1 MKKTYII
8 FSVVAGLALP
18 GCLKDKANT
27 DVGNQD
33 GYIAEISTSSV
44 NSTDQAPSGGLTYF
58 GDATMA
64 TSVDPG
70 PDNEFFT
77 VNIASPF
84 PPVKDIPVTIAVDDA
99 KRTAYNATTPDYV
112 YSALPANA
120 YSLPATT
127 GTVHSGLRLDT
138 FNITFMYGNMDPTK
152 DYMLPISITQAPGT
166 TISGNMSTIYFHV
179 VGNLLAVNHTQAY
192 TIYSGKDST
201 GAVSGGAVLGPVLLT
216 PLSPLKNEFMSGFSD
231 AQTTKLRY
239 DLSFVRSGGVAGTFS
254 VAFNSSDVKAM
265 QKAGDSVKVG
275 PSLIA
280 ADFANGTYRLGYQ
293 VKVKDGSYRYVIDN
307 FQR

>member
-1 MKKTYII
+1 MKKAYII
-8 FSVVAGLALP
+8 FSVVTGLALS
-18 GCLKDKANT
+18 GCLKDKSNT
-27 DVGNQD
+27 DFSNQN

-64 TSVDPG
+64 TSVDPT

-77 VNIASPF
+77 VNIASPY
-84 PPVKDIPVTIAVDDA
+84 PPTRDIPVTIAVDDA
-99 KRTAYNATTPDYV
+99 KRTAYNATTPDYT
-112 YSALPANA
+112 YGALPANA

-127 GTVHSGLRLDT
+127 GTIHAGLRLDT
-138 FNITFMYGNMDPTK
+138 FNVTFMYGSMDPTK

-166 TISGNMSTIYFHV
+166 TISGNMSTIYFHI
-179 VGNLLAVNHTQAY
+179 VGNLLAVNHNQSY
-192 TIYSGKDST
+192 MLYDGKDST
-201 GAVSGGAVLGPVLLT
+201 GSVLASSSPGAVLFT
-216 PLSPLKNEFMSGFSD
+216 PLSPFKNEFMSGFTD
-231 AQTTKLRY
+231 AQTPKLRY
-239 DLSFVRSGGVAGTFS
+239 DLSFVRSGSTAGTFS

-280 ADFANGTYRLGYQ
+280 ADFTNGTYRLGYQ
-293 VKVKDGSYRYVIDN
+293 VKVKDGSFKYVIDN